1 MENVNSFYPQK
12 PELEQ
17 PVPKKGH
24 VAVTVFSV
32 LLFALTFMLLF
43 GQDYWFLFQI
53 LAVLLLH
60 EGGHFIMMKLFGYEN
75 VRMLFVPLMGAFVH
89 GTKKHYSQR
98 QSLLVI
104 LAGPFP
110 GIVLGVVF
118 WLLGEQWNMAWMGEL
133 ALMSFFLNVINLL
146 PFQPLDG
153 GKILQVLLFGRAELL
168 QLILAFTASIGMIAL
183 GFFLEMYGVMIF
195 GFLMGFQVRGMHRRY
210 LIHKSLRKK
219 DVDVEANYETLSNEH
234 YFHIKEEVLEY
245 TPNLQ
250 KFRDVAEEE
259 EYAQIVGQEVKNILV
274 TPVTPDLNILQ
285 KVVAAL
291 AWLAAILGPV
301 YLILSSEF
309 ITNLYAF

>member
-110 GIVLGVVF
+110 GIVLGVIF

-250 KFRDVAEEE
+250 KFRDVAEED

>member
-1 MENVNSFYPQK
+1 
-12 PELEQ
+12 
-17 PVPKKGH
+17 
-24 VAVTVFSV
+24 
-32 LLFALTFMLLF
+32 MLLF

-75 VRMLFVPLMGAFVH
+75 VRMLFIPLMGAFVH

-98 QSLLVI
+98 QSLLII

-110 GIVLGVVF
+110 GIVLGVIF

-234 YFHIKEEVLEY
+234 YFYIKEEVLEY

>member
-1 MENVNSFYPQK
+1 MEPVESYYPQK

-17 PVPKKGH
+17 PVPQKGH

-43 GQDYWFLFQI
+43 GGDYWFLIQI

-60 EGGHFIMMKLFGYEN
+60 EGGHFLMMKLFGYEN
-75 VRMLFVPLMGAFVH
+75 VRMLFIPLMGAFVH

-104 LAGPFP
+104 LAGPLP
-110 GIVLGVVF
+110 GIVLGTVF
-118 WLLGEQWNMAWMGEL
+118 WLLAIEWNIPWMGEVAML
-133 ALMSFFLNVINLL
+133 SFVLNVVNLL

-168 QLILAFTASIGMIAL
+168 QVILAFSASMGLIAL
-183 GFFLEMYGVMIF
+183 GFFFEMYGVMIF

-210 LIHKSLRKK
+210 LIHKSLREKE
-219 DVDVEANYETLSNEH
+219 VDVHVNYESLSNEH
-234 YFHIKEEVLEY
+234 YFHIKEEVMEY

-250 KFRDVAEEE
+250 KFRDVAEEDE
-259 EYAQIVGQEVKNILV
+259 FAQIVGQEVKNILV
-274 TPVTPDLNILQ
+274 TPVTTDLSVFQ
-285 KVVAAL
+285 KIVATI
-291 AWLAAILGPV
+291 AWLAAVFGPI
-301 YLILSSEF
+301 YLIFNSDF
-309 ITNLYAF
+309 ISKLYAF

>member
-1 MENVNSFYPQK
+1 MEHVNSFYPQK

-24 VAVTVFSV
+24 AAVTVFSV

-43 GQDYWFLFQI
+43 GQDYWFLIQI

-60 EGGHFIMMKLFGYEN
+60 EGGHFLMMKLFGYEN
-75 VRMLFVPLMGAFVH
+75 VRMLFIPLMGAFVH

-110 GIVLGVVF
+110 GIILGAVC
-118 WLLGEQWNMAWMGEL
+118 WILAEQWNVAWLGEV
-133 ALMSFFLNVINLL
+133 ALLSFVLNVINLL

-168 QLILAFTASIGMIAL
+168 QVILAFTASMGMIAL

-210 LIHKSLRKK
+210 LIHKSLHEK
-219 DVDVEANYETLSNEH
+219 DVDVEANYEMLSNEQ

-250 KFRDVAEEE
+250 KIRDVAEEE
-259 EYAQIVGQEVKNILV
+259 EYAQIIGQEVKNILV
-274 TPVTPDLNILQ
+274 TPVTPDLNVFQ
-285 KVVAAL
+285 KIVAAF
-291 AWLAAILGPV
+291 AWIAAILGPI
-301 YLILSSEF
+301 YMILSSDF
-309 ITNLYAF
+309 ISKLYAF